1 MQRLARVLAV
11 VVVALALPW
20 LVPSR
25 SEAGEVRINTDALN
39 RPNHWAPPPARTP
52 SVLRGGDPGIDRN
65 DGRRRWQGGRDGVH
79 HWHRPAVV
87 LVAPARC
94 WQPGYWVQWW
104 VPQAY
109 TYNTWVAGHWS
120 QDGRWVEG
128 QYVPYTHHAGYY
140 QPYWVEGYWV
150 SC

>member
-1 MQRLARVLAV
+1 MQRLVRVLAV

-20 LVPSR
+20 LAPIR

-39 RPNHWAPPPARTP
+39 RPNHSSPPPARTP
-52 SVLRGGDPGIDRN
+52 SVLRGGDPGIDRH
-65 DGRRRWQGGRDGVH
+65 DGRGRWHGGRDGH
-79 HWHRPAVV
+79 HHRPAVL

-94 WQPGYWVQWW
+94 WQPGYWVQQW

-109 TYNTWVAGHWS
+109 TYPTWVAGHWS

-128 QYVPYTHHAGYY
+128 HYVPYVHHAGYY
-140 QPYWVEGYWV
+140 QPYWVDGYWV